1 MLKLVAKAGAD
12 VKNCFDCVMGLHEHQ
27 DFDLDTR
34 RRSVSTSNVYSKFI
48 H

>member
-1 MLKLVAKAGAD
+1 MMKLVAKNITD
-12 VKNCFDCVMGLHEHQ
+12 VNNCFDCVMGLHEHQ

-34 RRSVSTSNVYSKFI
+34 RRSVSTINVYSKFI